1 MSRLLPYPVLA
12 ASLLVMWL
20 VLTGPSPG
28 HIALGAVVAL
38 VASRIMAALEP
49 AKPRLRRWYL
59 IPRLVLIVLLDITRS
74 NVAVT
79 RNILGGSSSRK
90 AGFVTIPLQLRDR
103 TGLAVLAVII
113 TSTPGTAWVEYHSGS
128 GRLMIH
134 VLDLV
139 DEREVI
145 DQIKQRYESLL
156 LEIFE

>member
-20 VLTGPSPG
+20 VLNGPSSG

>member
-20 VLTGPSPG
+20 VLNGPSPG

>member
-20 VLTGPSPG
+20 VLNGPSPG

-90 AGFVTIPLQLRDR
+90 AGFVTIPLRLRDR

>member
-20 VLTGPSPG
+20 VLNGPSPG

-59 IPRLVLIVLLDITRS
+59 IPRLILIVLLDITRS
-74 NVAVT
+74 NIAVT
-79 RNILGGSSSRK
+79 RNILGGSSSRR

>member
-20 VLTGPSPG
+20 VLNGPSPG

-145 DQIKQRYESLL
+145 DQITQRYESLL

>member
-20 VLTGPSPG
+20 VLNGPSPG

-59 IPRLVLIVLLDITRS
+59 IPRLILIVLLDITRS